1 MAKHIPLN
9 DRPIIRIEGILED
22 IKSIK
27 LNSKQVN
34 EIKVRKGKTLY
45 SIVVD
50 MVSVIATLPPVGSM
64 GVYDTVEVDYI
75 SYVYKAVEAKK
86 FSNEMNIAK
95 VEYMPNKI
103 PPRVFKK
110 VSTKITKLKL
120 VGRTIN
126 GNDL

>member
-1 MAKHIPLN
+1 MPKHIPVS

-22 IKSIK
+22 IKSIR

-50 MVSVIATLPPVGSM
+50 MVSAVATLPPIGAM
-64 GVYDTVEVDYI
+64 GIFDTLEVDYI
-75 SYVYKAVEAKK
+75 SYIYKAVEAKE
-86 FSNEMNIAK
+86 FSTEMNIAK
-95 VEYMPNKI
+95 VEYMPDKI

-110 VSTKITKLKL
+110 VSTKTTRLKL
-120 VGRTIN
+120 VGRNIN
-126 GNDL
+126 AADL

>member
-86 FSNEMNIAK
+86 FSKEMNIAK

-103 PPRVFKK
+103 PPKVFKK

-120 VGRTIN
+120 VGRNIKM
-126 GNDL
+126 

>member
-1 MAKHIPLN
+1 MAKHIPIN

-22 IKSIK
+22 IKSVK
-27 LNSKQVN
+27 LNAN
-34 EIKVRKGKTLY
+34 NLHEIKVRKGKTIY
-45 SIVVD
+45 SIIVD
-50 MVSVIATLPPVGSM
+50 HKSILATIPPIGSS
-64 GVYDTVEVDYI
+64 GIYDTIEVDYI

-110 VSTKITKLKL
+110 VSTKTTKLKL
-120 VGRTIN
+120 VGRNIN
-126 GNDL
+126 AADL

>member
-1 MAKHIPLN
+1 MPKHIPVS

-50 MVSVIATLPPVGSM
+50 MVSVVATLPPIGAM
-64 GVYDTVEVDYI
+64 GIYDTIEVDYI
-75 SYVYKAVEAKK
+75 SYIYKAVEAKK
-86 FSNEMNIAK
+86 FSTEMNIAK
-95 VEYMPNKI
+95 VEYMPDKI

-110 VSTKITKLKL
+110 VSTKTTRLKL
-120 VGRTIN
+120 VGRNIN
-126 GNDL
+126 AADL